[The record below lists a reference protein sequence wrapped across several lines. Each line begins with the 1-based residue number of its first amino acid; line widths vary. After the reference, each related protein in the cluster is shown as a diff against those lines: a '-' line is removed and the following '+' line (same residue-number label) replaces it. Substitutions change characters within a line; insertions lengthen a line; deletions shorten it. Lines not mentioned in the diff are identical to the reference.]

1 MFKNRLHRKKKLN
14 VIARSLTSSGIP
26 IWGGMPELI
35 VEDLKKNGY
44 VIKKKKNK
52 K

>member
-1 MFKNRLHRKKKLN
+1 MFKKRLHRKKKLD
-14 VIARSLTSSGIP
+14 VIAHSLTSSGIP
-26 IWGGMPELI
+26 IWEGMPELI

-44 VIKKKKNK
+44 VIKKKKDK